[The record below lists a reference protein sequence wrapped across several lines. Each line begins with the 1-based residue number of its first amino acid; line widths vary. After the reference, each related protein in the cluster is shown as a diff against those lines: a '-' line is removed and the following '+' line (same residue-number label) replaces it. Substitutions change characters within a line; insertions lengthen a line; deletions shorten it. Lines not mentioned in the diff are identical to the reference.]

1 MRKTLLTLSFCI
13 ASYCYTSAQVSN
25 YSFAQSS
32 GTYTAITGGT
42 VLGDSANDDQRFVD
56 PSALAGSTS
65 TLTGVGF
72 PIGFNFSYNG
82 EVFDRFAVNTNGWI
96 SLGKSSL
103 TPAININS
111 SSSYSAI
118 SATSTAIP
126 SYLRSRIAAFSK
138 DLDGQNGAELRVE
151 TIGTAPN
158 RVCVIQWKGYRK
170 YSFSNNL
177 GDNFNFQIRL
187 KETSNVVEVV
197 YGTMTNNNTTALIQ
211 VGLGGTTNTD
221 FNNRKTTTNWAS
233 ASAGTAD
240 TNTMYISSA
249 VKPASGQTYAW
260 TPPAACTGT
269 PSPGTISG
277 ATGACSGVDFDLM
290 VTGYTSGVSGLTFQW
305 QSSTTSGGT
314 FTNIPGETGTTL
326 TISQSAAMYYK
337 VVVTCSGS
345 SASTPEYSVPM
356 NTFLNC
362 YCATSTSCTLK
373 DAILNV
379 TLGTLNNTTTCGTNG
394 YTMYNSSIPTLNKG
408 TTYPI
413 SVTVDT
419 GGTEHVSVWIDYNH
433 SGTFDPTEYVYVG
446 SGRDTTL
453 MANIMIPNT
462 ASNGQTVMRVRLRWN
477 TQLADTAA
485 CYDYTYG
492 ETEDYVVNIAGTSG
506 VGIEENN
513 MLNNVV
519 IYPNPTAGVFNIAV
533 NGGKFNEVAISVI
546 DLQGKVVYSVADK
559 NTASDYSKQINLE
572 GLAKG
577 IYYVKLS
584 TELGVKV
591 QKLIIQ

>member
-1 MRKTLLTLSFCI
+1 MKKSLLTLFLSVSMYVC
-13 ASYCYTSAQVSN
+13 ADAQVVSA
-25 YSFAQSS
+25 YAFAQST
-32 GTYTAITGGT
+32 GTYTPITGGT
-42 VLGDSANDDQRFVD
+42 VLGDTTVDEERYVD
-56 PSALAGSTS
+56 PATPLGGST
-65 TLTGVGF
+65 TTGVGF
-72 PIGFNFSYNG
+72 PIGFNFTYNSI
-82 EVFDRFAVNTNGWI
+82 VFDRIGINTNGWI
-96 SLGKSSL
+96 SFGQSSL
-103 TPAININS
+103 TPSVNMASGSNYIVPLS
-111 SSSYSAI
+111 ETS
-118 SATSTAIP
+118 SATPAL
-126 SYLRSRIAAFSK
+126 LRNRLGALAM
-138 DLDGQNGAELRVE
+138 DLEGQNGSEIRIQ
-151 TIGTAPN
+151 TTGTAPN
-158 RVCVIQWKGYRK
+158 RVCVIQW
-170 YSFSNNL
+170 SNFREYNEL

-187 KETSNVVEVV
+187 NETTNSIVFA
-197 YGTMTNNNTTALIQ
+197 YGSFTAAEFYKPQ
-211 VGLGGTTNTD
+211 VGLSGTTPSD
-221 FNNRKTTTNWAS
+221 FNLRKTSSNWA
-233 ASAGTAD
+233 ATTAGTANTD
-240 TNTMYISSA
+240 TCRLSPT
-249 VKPASGQTYAW
+249 VKPSSGLMFTW
-260 TPPAACTGT
+260 TAPAACTGT

-326 TISQSAAMYYK
+326 TTSQTAAMYYK
-337 VVVTCSGS
+337 VVVTCSGM